1 MAADDITRSPEE
13 GGRIVEEPI
22 GEALAKRYLAYALS
36 TITSRA
42 LPDVRDGLKPV
53 HRRVLFAMRRLNLS
67 PDAAFRKSAKV
78 VGDVM
83 GDYHPHGDLA
93 IYDAMVRLAQD
104 FNSRY
109 PLIDG
114 QGNFGSIDGDA
125 PAAMRYTESRLT
137 KAAEALLEGIDEDAV
152 DFRPSYDGTKEE
164 PVVLPAAFPNLLAN
178 GASGIAVGMAT
189 NIPPHNAAELID
201 ACLHVIENAKA
212 TTDDLLKIIPGPD
225 FPTGGIVVEPPDSI
239 REAYETGR
247 GGFRVRARWQVED
260 LGRGTWRVVVT
271 EIPHLVQLKKLMEQ
285 LAEVLESKKAP
296 LVGDVR
302 DESAE
307 DIRLVI
313 EPKSRTVDAAVMME
327 SLFKLT
333 QLEVRIGLNMNVLD
347 ADGAPRVMSLKEVLR
362 AFLDHRRDVLQRRTA
377 HRLQKIAARLDVLAG
392 LLIVYLN
399 LDEVIRIIRNEDE
412 PKPKLI
418 QRFKLNDVQ
427 AEAILNTRLRQL
439 RKLEEMEIRRE
450 DAALREEQKD
460 LQGLLEDTR
469 KQWRRIAGELKET
482 RKLFG
487 PGTSWG
493 KRRTEL
499 GQASEA
505 TAEIDIEAFIAREPV
520 TVVLSEKGWI
530 RALKGHLADL
540 SELKFKEGDHAQHI
554 VQCETTD
561 KLLLFASD
569 GRAFT
574 LDAHKLPGGRG
585 HGEPIRLSIDLAD
598 IDEAVA
604 LFKYEEGS
612 KRLVA
617 SHEGYGFIVPE
628 AEMLATK
635 RSGKQILNGR
645 AMQAAK
651 VEGDQV
657 AVIGE
662 RKKLLIFPL
671 SELPEMTRGKGVK
684 LQSYHDRGLAD
695 AKVFSKEEGLTWE
708 DSAGRIRAVPEWKD
722 YRGKRGSAGK
732 VAPKGFSRSG
742 RFSDVIG

>member
-1 MAADDITRSPEE
+1 MADDITRTPEE

-22 GEALAKRYLAYALS
+22 GEALSKRYLAYALS

-53 HRRVLFAMRRLNLS
+53 HRRVLYAMRELNLD
-67 PDAAFRKSAKV
+67 PDSAFKKSARV

-83 GDYHPHGDLA
+83 GRFHPHGDQA

-114 QGNFGSIDGDA
+114 QGNFGNIDGDS

-137 KAAEALLEGIDEDAV
+137 HAAEALLEGIAEDAV
-152 DFRPSYDGTKEE
+152 DFRPNYDGAEQE

-178 GASGIAVGMAT
+178 GSSGIAVGMAT
-189 NIPPHNAAELID
+189 SIPPHNAAELID
-201 ACLHVIENAKA
+201 ACLLLIDNSKA
-212 TTDDLLKIIPGPD
+212 TTDDLLKVIPGPD
-225 FPTGGIVVEPPDSI
+225 FPTGGIVVETPEMI

-247 GGFRVRARWQVED
+247 GGFRVRARWTTED
-260 LGRGTWRVVVT
+260 LGRGMWRVVVT
-271 EIPHLVQLKKLMEQ
+271 EIPHLVQKSKLVEQ
-285 LAEVLESKKAP
+285 LAGLIEAKKAP
-296 LVGDVR
+296 LLGDVR

-307 DIRLVI
+307 DVRLVI
-313 EPKSRTVDAAVMME
+313 EPKSRTVEPAVLME
-327 SLFKLT
+327 SLFKLSA
-333 QLEVRIGLNMNVLD
+333 LETRVSLNMNVLD
-347 ADGAPRVMSLKEVLR
+347 AQGAPRVMNLKEVLR

-377 HRLQKIAARLDVLAG
+377 NRLKKIAARLDVLAG

-412 PKPKLI
+412 PKAKLI
-418 QRFKLNDVQ
+418 ARFKLNETQ

-450 DAALREEQKD
+450 DAALREEQKE

-469 KQWRRIAGELKET
+469 KQWRKIGAELKET

-487 PGTSWG
+487 PGTAWG

-499 GQASEA
+499 GEVGEVA
-505 TAEIDIEAFIAREPV
+505 TEIDVEAFVAREPV
-520 TVVLSEKGWI
+520 TVVLSEKGWV
-530 RALKGHLADL
+530 RALKGHVADL
-540 SELKFKEGDHAQHI
+540 SELKFKDGDHAQHI

-585 HGEPIRLSIDLAD
+585 HGEPIRLSIELGD

-612 KRLVA
+612 KRVVA
-617 SHEGYGFIVPE
+617 SNEGYGFIIPE
-628 AEMLATK
+628 SEMLATK
-635 RSGKQILNGR
+635 RGGKQILNGR
-645 AMQAAK
+645 AMAAAK
-651 VEGDQV
+651 VVGDQV
-657 AVIGE
+657 AVIGQ
-662 RKKLLIFPL
+662 RKKLLVFPL

-695 AKVFSKEEGLTWE
+695 VKVFDKAEGLSWE
-708 DSAGRIRAVPEWKD
+708 DSAGRNRAVPEWKD
-722 YRGKRGSAGK
+722 FRGKRGSAGK

>member
-1 MAADDITRSPEE
+1 MADDITRSPEE
-13 GGRIVEEPI
+13 GGRIIDEPI

-53 HRRVLFAMRRLNLS
+53 HRRVLYAMRRLNLTA
-67 PDAAFRKSAKV
+67 DAQFRKSAKV

-83 GDYHPHGDLA
+83 GDFHPHGDQS
-93 IYDAMVRLAQD
+93 IYDALVRLAQD

-114 QGNFGSIDGDA
+114 QGNFGNIDGDN
-125 PAAMRYTESRLT
+125 PAAMRYTESRMT

-152 DFRPSYDGTKEE
+152 DFRPSYDGSKEE

-178 GASGIAVGMAT
+178 GSSGIAVGMAT
-189 NIPPHNAAELID
+189 NIPPHNVAELID
-201 ACLHVIENAKA
+201 GCLLLIENAKA
-212 TTDDLLKIIPGPD
+212 TTDDLLKVIPGPD
-225 FPTGGIVVEPPDSI
+225 FPTGGIVVESPEAI

-247 GGFRVRARWQVED
+247 GGFRVRARWHTED
-260 LGRGTWRVVVT
+260 LGRGMWRIVVT
-271 EIPHLVQLKKLMEQ
+271 EIPHLVQKSKLVEA
-285 LAEVLESKKAP
+285 LAATIEDKKAP
-296 LVGDVR
+296 LLGDVR

-307 DIRLVI
+307 EMRLVL
-313 EPKSRTVDAAVMME
+313 EPKARTVEPAVLME

-333 QLEVRIGLNMNVLD
+333 ALETRISLNMNVLD
-347 ADGAPRVMSLKEVLR
+347 AQGAPRVMGLKEVLR

-377 HRLQKIAARLDVLAG
+377 HRLEKIAARLDVLAG
-392 LLIVYLN
+392 LLIVFLN
-399 LDEVIRIIRNEDE
+399 LDEVIRIIRNEDD
-412 PKPKLI
+412 PKAKLI
-418 QRFKLNDVQ
+418 ARFRLNDVQ

-450 DAALREEQKD
+450 DAALREEQKE

-469 KQWRRIAGELKET
+469 KQWRKVAGELKET
-482 RKLFG
+482 RKLFD
-487 PGTSWG
+487 PKTSLG

-499 GQASEA
+499 GEA
-505 TAEIDIEAFIAREPV
+505 AAVSAEIDLEAFVTREPV

-530 RALKGHLADL
+530 RALKGHVADL
-540 SELKFKEGDHAQHI
+540 TEIKFKEGDGAQHI
-554 VQCETTD
+554 VQCQTTD

-585 HGEPIRLSIDLAD
+585 HGEPVRLTIEMGD

-604 LFKYEEGS
+604 LFVYEEGA
-612 KRLVA
+612 KRVVA
-617 SHEGYGFIVPE
+617 SHEGYGFVVPE
-628 AEMLATK
+628 SEMLATK
-635 RSGKQILNGR
+635 RSGKQVLNGR

-651 VEGDQV
+651 VIGDQV

-662 RKKLLIFPL
+662 RKKMLIFPL
-671 SELPEMTRGKGVK
+671 SDLPEMTRGKGVK
-684 LQSYHDRGLAD
+684 LQGYHDRGLAD
-695 AKVFSKEEGLTWE
+695 VKVFEKDEGLTWE
-708 DSAGRIRAVPEWKD
+708 DGAGRVRQVPEWKD
-722 YRGKRGSAGK
+722 YRGKRGGAGK

>member
-1 MAADDITRSPEE
+1 MADDITRSPEE
-13 GGRIVEEPI
+13 GGRIVDEPI

-53 HRRVLFAMRRLNLS
+53 HRRVLYAMRRLNLG

-83 GDYHPHGDLA
+83 GDFHPHGDQS
-93 IYDAMVRLAQD
+93 IYDALVRLAQD

-114 QGNFGSIDGDA
+114 QGNFGNIDGDN
-125 PAAMRYTESRLT
+125 PAAMRYTESRMT
-137 KAAEALLEGIDEDAV
+137 TAAEALLEGIDEDAV
-152 DFRPSYDGTKEE
+152 DFRPSYDGSKEE

-178 GASGIAVGMAT
+178 GSSGIAVGMAT
-189 NIPPHNAAELID
+189 NIPPHNVAELID
-201 ACLHVIENAKA
+201 ASVHLIENAKA
-212 TTDDLLKIIPGPD
+212 TTEDLLKFVPGPD
-225 FPTGGIVVEPPDSI
+225 FPTGGIVVEPPESI
-239 REAYETGR
+239 LEAYETGR
-247 GGFRVRARWQVED
+247 GGFRVRARWQTED
-260 LGRGTWRVVVT
+260 LGRGMWRIVVT
-271 EIPHLVQLKKLMEQ
+271 EIPHLVQKSKLVEQ
-285 LAEVLESKKAP
+285 LAGLIEAKRAP
-296 LVGDVR
+296 LLADVR

-307 DIRLVI
+307 DIRLVL
-313 EPKSRTVDAAVMME
+313 EPKARTVEPEVMME
-327 SLFKLT
+327 SLFKLSV
-333 QLEVRIGLNMNVLD
+333 LETRISLNMNVLD
-347 ADGAPRVMSLKEVLR
+347 AQGAPRVMSLKEVLR
-362 AFLDHRRDVLQRRTA
+362 AFLDHRRDVLQRRTT
-377 HRLQKIAARLDVLAG
+377 HRLAKIAQRLDVLAG

-412 PKPKLI
+412 PKEKLI
-418 QRFKLNDVQ
+418 QRFKLNDTQ

-460 LQGLLEDTR
+460 LQGLLDDTR
-469 KQWRRIAGELKET
+469 KQWRKISAELKET

-499 GQASEA
+499 GEA
-505 TAEIDIEAFIAREPV
+505 AAVAADIDVEAFVAREPI

-530 RALKGHLADL
+530 RALKGHVSDL
-540 SELKFKEGDHAQHI
+540 NEIKYKEGDGAQHI

-585 HGEPIRLSIDLAD
+585 HGEPIRLSIELGD

-604 LFKYEEGS
+604 LFVYEEGA

-617 SHEGYGFIVPE
+617 SHEGYGFVVPE
-628 AEMLATK
+628 TEMLATK
-635 RSGKQILNGR
+635 RSGKQVLNGR

-651 VEGDQV
+651 VDGDQV

-662 RKKLLIFPL
+662 RKKLLVFPL
-671 SELPEMTRGKGVK
+671 SELPEMNRGKGVK

-695 AKVFSKEEGLTWE
+695 VKVFSKEEGLTWL
-708 DSAGRIRAVPEWKD
+708 DGASRVRQVAEWKEF
-722 YRGKRGSAGK
+722 RGKRGGAGK

>member
-1 MAADDITRSPEE
+1 MADDITRSPEE
-13 GGRIVEEPI
+13 GGRIVDEPI

-53 HRRVLFAMRRLNLS
+53 HRRVLFAMKRLNLTA
-67 PDAAFRKSAKV
+67 DAAFRKSAKV

-83 GDYHPHGDLA
+83 GDFHPHGDQA

-114 QGNFGSIDGDA
+114 QGNFGNIDGDN

-201 ACLHVIENAKA
+201 ACVFLIENSKA
-212 TTDDLLKIIPGPD
+212 TTEELLKIVPGPD
-225 FPTGGIVVEPPDSI
+225 FPTGGIVVEPPESI

-247 GGFRVRARWQVED
+247 GGFRVRARWQTED
-260 LGRGTWRVVVT
+260 LGRGMWRIVVT
-271 EIPHLVQLKKLMEQ
+271 EIPHLVQKSKLVEQ
-285 LAEVLESKKAP
+285 LAGLIEAKKAP
-296 LVGDVR
+296 LLADVR

-307 DIRLVI
+307 DIRLVL
-313 EPKSRTVDAAVMME
+313 EPKARTVEPEVMME
-327 SLFKLT
+327 SLFKLSA
-333 QLEVRIGLNMNVLD
+333 LEMRISLNMNVLD
-347 ADGAPRVMSLKEVLR
+347 AQGAPRVMGLKEVLR

-377 HRLQKIAARLDVLAG
+377 HRLAKIAQRLDVLAG
-392 LLIVYLN
+392 LLIVFLN

-412 PKPKLI
+412 PKAKLI
-418 QRFKLNDVQ
+418 QRFKLNDTQ

-450 DAALREEQKD
+450 DAALREEQKE

-469 KQWRRIAGELKET
+469 KQWRRIASELKET
-482 RKLFG
+482 KKLFG

-499 GQASEA
+499 GEA
-505 TAEIDIEAFIAREPV
+505 AAVATEIDVEAFVAREPI

-530 RALKGHLADL
+530 RALKGHLSDL
-540 SELKFKEGDHAQHI
+540 TDIKYKEGDGPQHI

-585 HGEPIRLSIDLAD
+585 HGEPIRLSIELGD

-604 LFKYEEGS
+604 LFVYEEGA

-628 AEMLATK
+628 SEMLATK
-635 RSGKQILNGR
+635 RSGKQVLNGR

-662 RKKLLIFPL
+662 RRKLLIFPL
-671 SELPEMTRGKGVK
+671 SELPEMSRGKGVK

-695 AKVFSKEEGLTWE
+695 AKVFSKDEGLTWL
-708 DSAGRIRAVPEWKD
+708 DGAGRVRQVPEWKD
-722 YRGKRGSAGK
+722 YRGKRGGAGK

>member
-1 MAADDITRSPEE
+1 MADDITRSPEE
-13 GGRIVEEPI
+13 GGRIVDEPI

-53 HRRVLFAMRRLNLS
+53 HRRVLYAMKRLNLTA
-67 PDAAFRKSAKV
+67 DAAFRKSAKV

-83 GDYHPHGDLA
+83 GDYHPHGDQS
-93 IYDAMVRLAQD
+93 IYDALVRLAQD

-114 QGNFGSIDGDA
+114 QGNFGNIDGDS
-125 PAAMRYTESRLT
+125 PAAMRYTESRMT

-152 DFRPSYDGTKEE
+152 DFRPSYDGSKEE
-164 PVVLPAAFPNLLAN
+164 PAVLPAAFPNLLAN
-178 GASGIAVGMAT
+178 GSSGIAVGMAT
-189 NIPPHNAAELID
+189 SIPPHNLAELID
-201 ACLHVIENAKA
+201 GCLLLIENSKA
-212 TTDDLLKIIPGPD
+212 TTEDLLKVIPGPD
-225 FPTGGIVVEPPDSI
+225 FPTGGIVVEAPETI

-247 GGFRVRARWQVED
+247 GGFRVRARWHTED
-260 LGRGTWRVVVT
+260 LGRGMWRIVVT
-271 EIPHLVQLKKLMEQ
+271 EIPHLVQKSKLVEA
-285 LAEVLESKKAP
+285 LAAVIENKKAP
-296 LVGDVR
+296 LLGDVR

-307 DIRLVI
+307 DLRLVL
-313 EPKSRTVDAAVMME
+313 EPKSRTVEAEILME

-333 QLEVRIGLNMNVLD
+333 ALESRIPLNMNVLD
-347 ADGAPRVMSLKEVLR
+347 ATGAPRVMSLKEVLR

-377 HRLQKIAARLDVLAG
+377 FRLDKIAQRLDVLAG
-392 LLIVYLN
+392 LLIVFLN
-399 LDEVIRIIRNEDE
+399 LDEVIRIIRNEDD
-412 PKPKLI
+412 PKAKLI
-418 QRFKLNDVQ
+418 QRFKLNETQ

-450 DAALREEQKD
+450 DAALREEQAE

-469 KQWRRIAGELKET
+469 KQWRKVGSELKET

-487 PGTSWG
+487 PGTPFG

-499 GQASEA
+499 GEA
-505 TAEIDIEAFIAREPV
+505 AAVSADVDIEAFVAREPV

-530 RALKGHLADL
+530 RALKGHVADM
-540 SELKFKEGDHAQHI
+540 SEIKYKDGDGPEHI
-554 VQCETTD
+554 VQCQTTD

-585 HGEPIRLSIDLAD
+585 HGEPVRLTVDMAD
-598 IDEAVA
+598 IDQAVA
-604 LFKYEEGS
+604 LFVYEEGS

-617 SHEGYGFIVPE
+617 SQEGYGFVVPE
-628 AEMLATK
+628 SEMLATK
-635 RSGKQILNGR
+635 RSGKQVLNGR

-651 VEGDQV
+651 VVGDQV

-662 RKKLLIFPL
+662 RKKLLIFAL
-671 SELPEMTRGKGVK
+671 SEMPEMNRGKGVK

-695 AKVFSKEEGLTWE
+695 VKVFDKAEGLTWE
-708 DSAGRIRAVPEWKD
+708 DGAGRVRQVAEWKD
-722 YRGKRGSAGK
+722 FRGKRGGAGK

>member
-1 MAADDITRSPEE
+1 MADDITRSPEE
-13 GGRIVEEPI
+13 GGRIIDEPI

-53 HRRVLFAMRRLNLS
+53 HRRVLYAMRRLNLTA
-67 PDAAFRKSAKV
+67 DAQFRKSAKV

-83 GDYHPHGDLA
+83 GDFHPHGDQS
-93 IYDAMVRLAQD
+93 IYDALVRLAQD

-114 QGNFGSIDGDA
+114 QGNFGNIDGDN
-125 PAAMRYTESRLT
+125 PAAMRYTESRMT

-152 DFRPSYDGTKEE
+152 DFRPSYDGSKEE

-178 GASGIAVGMAT
+178 GSSGIAVGMAT
-189 NIPPHNAAELID
+189 NIPPHNVAELID
-201 ACLHVIENAKA
+201 GCLLLIENSKA
-212 TTDDLLKIIPGPD
+212 TTDDLLKVIPGPD
-225 FPTGGIVVEPPDSI
+225 FPTGGIVVESPEAI

-247 GGFRVRARWQVED
+247 GGFRVRARWQTED
-260 LGRGTWRVVVT
+260 LGRGMWRIIVT
-271 EIPHLVQLKKLMEQ
+271 EIPHLVQKSKLVEA
-285 LAEVLESKKAP
+285 LAATIEDKKAP
-296 LVGDVR
+296 LLGDVR

-307 DIRLVI
+307 EMRLVL
-313 EPKSRTVDAAVMME
+313 EPKARTVEPAVLME

-333 QLEVRIGLNMNVLD
+333 ALETRISLNMNVLD
-347 ADGAPRVMSLKEVLR
+347 AQGAPRVMGLKEVLR

-377 HRLQKIAARLDVLAG
+377 HRLEKIAGRLDVLAG
-392 LLIVYLN
+392 LLIVFLN
-399 LDEVIRIIRNEDE
+399 LDEVIRIIRNEDD
-412 PKPKLI
+412 PKAKLI
-418 QRFKLNDVQ
+418 ARFRLNDVQ

-469 KQWRRIAGELKET
+469 KQWRKVAGELKET
-482 RKLFG
+482 RKLFD
-487 PGTSWG
+487 PKTSLG

-499 GQASEA
+499 GEA
-505 TAEIDIEAFIAREPV
+505 AAVSAEIDLEAFVTREPV

-530 RALKGHLADL
+530 RALKGHVADL
-540 SELKFKEGDHAQHI
+540 TEIKFKEGDGAQHI
-554 VQCETTD
+554 VQCQTTD

-585 HGEPIRLSIDLAD
+585 HGEPVRLSIEMAD

-604 LFKYEEGS
+604 LFVYEEGS
-612 KRLVA
+612 KRVVA
-617 SHEGYGFIVPE
+617 SHEGYGFVVPE
-628 AEMLATK
+628 SEMLATK
-635 RSGKQILNGR
+635 RSGKQVLNGR

-651 VEGDQV
+651 VIGDQV

-662 RKKLLIFPL
+662 RKKMLIFPL

-695 AKVFSKEEGLTWE
+695 VKVFDKDEGLTWE
-708 DSAGRIRAVPEWKD
+708 DGAGRVRQVPEWKE
-722 YRGKRGSAGK
+722 YRGKRGGAGK
-732 VAPKGFSRSG
+732 IAPKGFSRSG

>member
-1 MAADDITRSPEE
+1 MADDITRSPEE
-13 GGRIVEEPI
+13 GGRIIEEPI

-53 HRRVLFAMRRLNLS
+53 HRRVLYAMRRLNLTA
-67 PDAAFRKSAKV
+67 DAAFRKSAKV

-83 GDYHPHGDLA
+83 GDFHPHGDQS
-93 IYDAMVRLAQD
+93 IYDALVRLAQD

-114 QGNFGSIDGDA
+114 QGNFGNIDGDN
-125 PAAMRYTESRLT
+125 PAAMRYTESRMT
-137 KAAEALLEGIDEDAV
+137 KAAEALLEGIDENAV
-152 DFRPSYDGTKEE
+152 DFRPSYDGSKEE

-178 GASGIAVGMAT
+178 GSSGIAVGMAT
-189 NIPPHNAAELID
+189 NIPPHNVAELID
-201 ACLHVIENAKA
+201 GCLLLIDSPKA
-212 TTDDLLKIIPGPD
+212 TTDELLKVIPGPD
-225 FPTGGIVVEPPDSI
+225 FPTGGIVVESPEAI

-247 GGFRVRARWQVED
+247 GGFRVRARWQTED
-260 LGRGTWRVVVT
+260 LGRGMWRIVVT
-271 EIPHLVQLKKLMEQ
+271 EIPHLVQKSKLVEA
-285 LAEVLESKKAP
+285 LAATIEDKKAP
-296 LVGDVR
+296 LLGDVR

-307 DIRLVI
+307 EMRLVL
-313 EPKSRTVDAAVMME
+313 EPKSRTVEPAVLME

-333 QLEVRIGLNMNVLD
+333 ALETRISLNMNVLD
-347 ADGAPRVMSLKEVLR
+347 AQGAPRVMSLKEVLR

-377 HRLQKIAARLDVLAG
+377 HRLEKIAARLDVLAG
-392 LLIVYLN
+392 LLIVFLN
-399 LDEVIRIIRNEDE
+399 LDEVIRIIRNEDD
-412 PKPKLI
+412 PKAKLI
-418 QRFKLNDVQ
+418 ARFRLNDVQ

-450 DAALREEQKD
+450 DAALREEQKE

-469 KQWRRIAGELKET
+469 KQWRKVAGELKET
-482 RKLFG
+482 RKAFD
-487 PGTSWG
+487 PKTSLG

-499 GQASEA
+499 GEA
-505 TAEIDIEAFIAREPV
+505 AAVSAEIDLEAFVTREPV

-530 RALKGHLADL
+530 RALKGHVADL
-540 SELKFKEGDHAQHI
+540 TEIKFKEGDGAQHI
-554 VQCETTD
+554 VQCQTTD

-585 HGEPIRLSIDLAD
+585 HGEPVRLTIDMGD

-604 LFKYEEGS
+604 LFVYEEES

-617 SHEGYGFIVPE
+617 SHEGYGFVVPE
-628 AEMLATK
+628 SEMLATK
-635 RSGKQILNGR
+635 RSGKQVLNGR

-651 VEGDQV
+651 VIGDQV

-662 RKKLLIFPL
+662 RKKMLVFPL
-671 SELPEMTRGKGVK
+671 AELPEMTRGKGVK

-695 AKVFSKEEGLTWE
+695 VKVFEKDEGLTWE
-708 DSAGRIRAVPEWKD
+708 DGAGRVRQVPEWKD
-722 YRGKRGSAGK
+722 YRGKRGGAGK
-732 VAPKGFSRSG
+732 LAPKGFSRSG

>member
-1 MAADDITRSPEE
+1 MADDITRSPEE

-53 HRRVLFAMRRLNLS
+53 HRRVLYAMKRLNLTA
-67 PDAAFRKSAKV
+67 DAAFRKSAKV

-83 GDYHPHGDLA
+83 GDYHPHGDQA

-114 QGNFGSIDGDA
+114 QGNFGNIDGDN

-152 DFRPSYDGTKEE
+152 DFRPSYDGSKEE

-189 NIPPHNAAELID
+189 NIPPHNLAELID
-201 ACLHVIENAKA
+201 GCLLLIDNSKA
-212 TTDDLLKIIPGPD
+212 TTDELLKLIPGPD
-225 FPTGGIVVEPPDSI
+225 FPTGGIVVEPPESI

-247 GGFRVRARWQVED
+247 GGFRVRARWQTED
-260 LGRGTWRVVVT
+260 LGRGMWRIVVT
-271 EIPHLVQLKKLMEQ
+271 EIPHLVQKSKLIEA
-285 LAEVLESKKAP
+285 LAAVIENKKAP
-296 LVGDVR
+296 LLGDVR

-307 DIRLVI
+307 EIRIVI
-313 EPKSRTVDAAVMME
+313 EPKSRTVEPDVLME

-333 QLEVRIGLNMNVLD
+333 ALESRISLNMNVLD
-347 ADGAPRVMSLKEVLR
+347 AQGAPRVMSLKEVLR

-377 HRLQKIAARLDVLAG
+377 HRLEKIAARLDVLKG

-399 LDEVIRIIRNEDE
+399 LDEVIRIIRNDDD
-412 PKPKLI
+412 PKAKLI
-418 QRFKLNDVQ
+418 ARFKLNEVQ
-427 AEAILNTRLRQL
+427 ADAILNTRLRQL

-469 KQWRRIAGELKET
+469 RQWRKVAGELKET

-487 PGTSWG
+487 PGTPFG

-499 GQASEA
+499 GEA
-505 TAEIDIEAFIAREPV
+505 AAVAADVDIEAFVAREPV

-530 RALKGHLADL
+530 RALRGHGDL
-540 SELKFKEGDHAQHI
+540 GNLQFKEGDHAQHI
-554 VQCETTD
+554 VRCETTD
-561 KLLLFASD
+561 KLLAFASD

-585 HGEPIRLSIDLAD
+585 HGEPIRLSIELGD
-598 IDEAVA
+598 IDEVVA
-604 LFKYEEGS
+604 LFVYERGAR
-612 KRLVA
+612 RLVA

-628 AEMLATK
+628 DEMLATK
-635 RSGKQILNGR
+635 RSGKQVLNGR

-651 VEGDQV
+651 VAGDQV

-662 RKKLLIFPL
+662 RKKLLIFAL
-671 SELPEMTRGKGVK
+671 DEIPEMNRGKGVK

-695 AKVFSKEEGLTWE
+695 VKVFAKEEGLTWE
-708 DSAGRIRAVPEWKD
+708 DSAGRVRAVPEWKD
-722 YRGKRGSAGK
+722 YRGKRGGAGK
-732 VAPKGFSRSG
+732 LAPKGFSRSG

>member
-1 MAADDITRSPEE
+1 MADDATRTPEE

-53 HRRVLFAMRRLNLS
+53 HRRVLYAMKRLNLTA
-67 PDAAFRKSAKV
+67 DAAFRKSAKV

-83 GDYHPHGDLA
+83 GDYHPHGDQS
-93 IYDAMVRLAQD
+93 IYDALVRLAQD

-114 QGNFGSIDGDA
+114 QGNFGNIDGDS
-125 PAAMRYTESRLT
+125 PAAMRYTESRMT

-152 DFRPSYDGTKEE
+152 DFRPSYDGSKEE
-164 PVVLPAAFPNLLAN
+164 PSVLPAAFPNLLAN
-178 GASGIAVGMAT
+178 GASGIAVGMACSV
-189 NIPPHNAAELID
+189 PPHNVAELID
-201 ACLHVIENAKA
+201 ASLLLIENSKA
-212 TTDDLLKIIPGPD
+212 TTDDLLKVMPGPD
-225 FPTGGIVVEPPDSI
+225 FPTGGIVVEPPESI
-239 REAYETGR
+239 RDAYETGR
-247 GGFRVRARWQVED
+247 GGFRVRARWQTED
-260 LGRGTWRVVVT
+260 LGRGQWRIIVT
-271 EIPHLVQLKKLMEQ
+271 EIPYQVQKSKLVEA
-285 LAEVLESKKAP
+285 LAAVIENKKAP
-296 LVGDVR
+296 LLGDVR

-307 DIRLVI
+307 DMRLVL
-313 EPKSRTVDAAVMME
+313 EPKSRTVEPAVLME

-333 QLEVRIGLNMNVLD
+333 ALEARISLNMNVLD
-347 ADGAPRVMSLKEVLR
+347 AAGVPRVMSLKDVLR

-377 HRLQKIAARLDVLAG
+377 YRLEKIAQRLDVLAG
-392 LLIVYLN
+392 LLIVFLN
-399 LDEVIRIIRNEDE
+399 LDEVIRIIRNEDD
-412 PKPKLI
+412 PKAKLI
-418 QRFKLNDVQ
+418 ARFKLNETQ

-450 DAALREEQKD
+450 DAALRAEQAE

-469 KQWRRIAGELKET
+469 KQWRKIASELKET
-482 RKLFG
+482 KKAFG
-487 PGTSWG
+487 AGTPWG

-499 GQASEA
+499 GEA
-505 TAEIDIEAFIAREPV
+505 GEVPTEIDVEAFVVREPV

-530 RALKGHLADL
+530 RAMKGHLADL
-540 SELKFKEGDHAQHI
+540 SEIKYKEGDGPQHI

-561 KLLLFASD
+561 KLLMFASD

-574 LDAHKLPGGRG
+574 LDVHKLPGGRG
-585 HGEPIRLSIDLAD
+585 HGEPVRLSVELGD

-604 LFKYEEGS
+604 LFRYEEGA
-612 KRLVA
+612 KRVVA
-617 SHEGYGFIVPE
+617 SHEGYGFIIPE
-628 AEMLATK
+628 SEMLATK

-651 VEGDQV
+651 VVGEQV

-662 RKKLLIFPL
+662 RKKMLIFPL
-671 SELPEMTRGKGVK
+671 SDLPEMTRGKGVK
-684 LQSYHDRGLAD
+684 LQSYADRGLAD
-695 AKVFSKEEGLTWE
+695 IKTFDKDEGLTWE
-708 DSAGRIRAVPEWKD
+708 DSAGRTRAVAEWKE
-722 YRGKRGSAGK
+722 YRGKRGGAGK

>member
-1 MAADDITRSPEE
+1 MADDITRSPEE
-13 GGRIVEEPI
+13 GGRIIEEPI

-53 HRRVLFAMRRLNLS
+53 HRRVLYAMSKLNLG
-67 PDAAFRKSAKV
+67 PNAAFRKSAKV

-83 GDYHPHGDLA
+83 GDYHPHGDQS
-93 IYDAMVRLAQD
+93 IYDALVRLAQD

-114 QGNFGSIDGDA
+114 QGNFGNIDGDN
-125 PAAMRYTESRLT
+125 PAAMRYTESRMT
-137 KAAEALLEGIDEDAV
+137 SAAEALLEGIDEDAV
-152 DFRPSYDGTKEE
+152 DFRPSYDGSKDE

-178 GASGIAVGMAT
+178 GSSGIAVGMAT
-189 NIPPHNAAELID
+189 NIPPHNVAELID
-201 ACLHVIENAKA
+201 CCLAIIENPKA
-212 TTDDLLKIIPGPD
+212 TTDDLLKILPGPD
-225 FPTGGIVVEPPDSI
+225 FPTGGIVVEPPENI

-247 GGFRVRARWQVED
+247 GGFRVRARWQTED
-260 LGRGTWRVVVT
+260 LGRGMWRIIVT
-271 EIPHLVQLKKLMEQ
+271 EIPHLVQKSKLVEA
-285 LAEVLESKKAP
+285 LAATIEEKKAP
-296 LVGDVR
+296 LLGDVR

-307 DIRLVI
+307 EMRLVL
-313 EPKSRTVDAAVMME
+313 EPKARTVEPAVLME

-333 QLEVRIGLNMNVLD
+333 ALETRISMNMNVLD
-347 ADGAPRVMSLKEVLR
+347 KDGAPRVMGLKEALR

-377 HRLQKIAARLDVLAG
+377 HRLEKIAARLDVLAG

-412 PKPKLI
+412 PKPALI
-418 QRFKLNDVQ
+418 KRFKLNETQ

-469 KQWRRIAGELKET
+469 KQWRRISGELKET

-487 PGTSWG
+487 PGTAWG

-499 GQASEA
+499 GVAAAVSMD
-505 TAEIDIEAFIAREPV
+505 IDVEAFVTREPL
-520 TVVLSEKGWI
+520 TVILSEKGWI
-530 RALKGHLADL
+530 RSLKGHGDLANL
-540 SELKFKEGDHAQHI
+540 QFKEGDHAQHI
-554 VQCETTD
+554 VRCETTD

-585 HGEPIRLSIDLAD
+585 HGEPIRLTIDMGD
-598 IDEAVA
+598 IDEAVS
-604 LFKYEEGS
+604 LFVYEEGA
-612 KRLVA
+612 KRVVA

-628 AEMLATK
+628 TEMLATK

-645 AMQAAK
+645 AMQAAR
-651 VEGDQV
+651 VGDGDQV

-671 SELPEMTRGKGVK
+671 SELPEMNRGKGVK

-695 AKVFSKEEGLTWE
+695 VKVFSKEEGLTWE
-708 DSAGRIRAVPEWKD
+708 DGAARVRQVPEWKE
-722 YRGKRGSAGK
+722 YRGKRGGAGK

>member
-1 MAADDITRSPEE
+1 MADDITRTPEE
-13 GGRIVEEPI
+13 GGRIIEEPI
-22 GEALAKRYLAYALS
+22 GEALARRYLAYALS

-53 HRRVLFAMRRLNLS
+53 HRRVLYAMSRLKLG
-67 PDAAFRKSAKV
+67 PDAAFKKSAKV

-83 GDYHPHGDLA
+83 GTFHPHGDQA
-93 IYDAMVRLAQD
+93 IYDALVRLAQD

-109 PLIDG
+109 PLVDG
-114 QGNFGSIDGDA
+114 QGNFGNIDGDN

-137 KAAEALLEGIDEDAV
+137 VAAEALLQGIDEDAV
-152 DFRPSYDGTKEE
+152 DFRPNYDGSDEE
-164 PVVLPAAFPNLLAN
+164 PIVLPAAFPNLLAN

-189 NIPPHNAAELID
+189 NIPPHNASELID
-201 ACLHVIENAKA
+201 CCLALLDNAK
-212 TTDDLLKIIPGPD
+212 TTLDELLKIMPGPD
-225 FPTGGIVVEPPDSI
+225 FPTGGIVVEPPEAI

-247 GGFRVRARWQVED
+247 GGFRVRARWQTED
-260 LGRGTWRVVVT
+260 LGRGQWRIVVT
-271 EIPHLVQLKKLMEQ
+271 EIPHLVQKSKLVEA
-285 LAEVLESKKAP
+285 LAALIEDKKAP
-296 LVGDVR
+296 LLADVR
-302 DESAE
+302 DESSDE
-307 DIRLVI
+307 IRLVL
-313 EPKSRTVDAAVMME
+313 EPKSRAVEPAVLME
-327 SLFKLT
+327 SVFKLT
-333 QLEVRIGLNMNVLD
+333 ALETRISLNMNVLD
-347 ADGAPRVMSLKEVLR
+347 KDGAPKVMGLQGALR
-362 AFLDHRRDVLQRRTA
+362 AFLDHRRDVLQRRSA
-377 HRLQKIAARLDVLAG
+377 HRLTKIAARLDVLAG

-418 QRFKLNDVQ
+418 MRFKLNDVQ

-450 DAALREEQKD
+450 DGALREEQKD
-460 LQGLLEDTR
+460 LQALLDDTR

-487 PGTSWG
+487 PGTHWG

-499 GQASEA
+499 GKAA
-505 TAEIDIEAFIAREPV
+505 AVAAEIDVEAFIAREPV
-520 TVVLSEKGWI
+520 TVILSEKGWI
-530 RALKGHLADL
+530 RALKGHGDL
-540 SELKFKEGDHAQHI
+540 SNLQFKEDDHAQHI
-554 VQCETTD
+554 VRCETTD
-561 KLLLFASD
+561 KLLLFSSD

-585 HGEPIRLSIDLAD
+585 HGEPIRLSIEMAD

-604 LFKYEEGS
+604 LFAYEEGS

-628 AEMLATK
+628 DEMLATK
-635 RSGKQILNGR
+635 RSGKQVLNGR

-662 RKKLLIFPL
+662 RKKLLVFPL
-671 SELPEMTRGKGVK
+671 AELPEMNRGKGVK

-695 AKVFSKEEGLTWE
+695 VKVFDKDEGLTWE
-708 DSAGRIRAVPEWKD
+708 DSAGRIRAVGEWKD
-722 YRGKRGSAGK
+722 YRGKRGGAGK
-732 VAPKGFSRSG
+732 LAPKGFSRSG
-742 RFSDVIG
+742 RFSDIIG

>member
-1 MAADDITRSPEE
+1 MADDITRTPEE
-13 GGRIVEEPI
+13 GGRIVDEPI

-53 HRRVLFAMRRLNLS
+53 HRRVLYAMRRLNLG

-83 GDYHPHGDLA
+83 GDFHPHGDQS
-93 IYDAMVRLAQD
+93 IYDALVRLAQD

-114 QGNFGSIDGDA
+114 QGNFGNIDGDN
-125 PAAMRYTESRLT
+125 PAAMRYTESRMT
-137 KAAEALLEGIDEDAV
+137 KAAEALLEGIDDDAV
-152 DFRPSYDGTKEE
+152 DFRPSYDGSKEE

-178 GASGIAVGMAT
+178 GSSGIAVGMAT
-189 NIPPHNAAELID
+189 NIPPHNVAELID
-201 ACLHVIENAKA
+201 GALALIENPKA
-212 TTDDLLKIIPGPD
+212 TTDELLKLIPGPD
-225 FPTGGIVVEPPDSI
+225 FPTGGIVVEPPESI

-247 GGFRVRARWQVED
+247 GGFRVRARWQTED
-260 LGRGTWRVVVT
+260 LGRGMWRIVVT
-271 EIPHLVQLKKLMEQ
+271 EIPHLVQKSKLVEA
-285 LAEVLESKKAP
+285 LAAVIESKKAP
-296 LVGDVR
+296 MLGDVR

-307 DIRLVI
+307 EMRLVL
-313 EPKSRTVDAAVMME
+313 EPKARTVEPAVLME

-333 QLEVRIGLNMNVLD
+333 QLEVRISLNMNVLD
-347 ADGAPRVMSLKEVLR
+347 ADGAPRVMNLKEVLR

-377 HRLQKIAARLDVLAG
+377 HRLEKIASRLDVLAG
-392 LLIVYLN
+392 LLIVFLN
-399 LDEVIRIIRNEDE
+399 LDEVIRIIRNEDDA
-412 PKPKLI
+412 KAKLI
-418 QRFKLNDVQ
+418 ARFTLNDVQ
-427 AEAILNTRLRQL
+427 AESILNTRLRQL

-450 DAALREEQKD
+450 DAALREEQKE

-469 KQWRRIAGELKET
+469 KQWRKIGAELKET

-487 PGTSWG
+487 PGTAWG

-499 GQASEA
+499 GEA
-505 TAEIDIEAFIAREPV
+505 AEVAEIDVEAFVAREPV
-520 TVVLSEKGWI
+520 TVILSEKGWI
-530 RALKGHLADL
+530 RALKGHSDL
-540 SELKFKEGDHAQHI
+540 SNLTFKEGDHAQHI
-554 VQCETTD
+554 VRCETTD

-585 HGEPIRLSIDLAD
+585 HGEPIRLSIELGD

-604 LFKYEEGS
+604 LFKYEAGA
-612 KRLVA
+612 KRVVA
-617 SHEGYGFIVPE
+617 SHEGYGFVVSE
-628 AEMLATK
+628 DEMLATK

-651 VEGDQV
+651 VTGDQV

-662 RKKLLIFPL
+662 RKKLLVFPL
-671 SELPEMTRGKGVK
+671 DELPEMTRGKGVK

-695 AKVFSKEEGLTWE
+695 AKVFDKNEGLTWE
-708 DSAGRIRAVPEWKD
+708 DSAGRVRAVPEWKE

>member
-1 MAADDITRSPEE
+1 MADDITRTPEE

-53 HRRVLFAMRRLNLS
+53 HRRVLYAMRRLNLG

-83 GDYHPHGDLA
+83 GDFHPHGDQS
-93 IYDAMVRLAQD
+93 IYDALVRLAQD

-114 QGNFGSIDGDA
+114 QGNFGNIDGDN
-125 PAAMRYTESRLT
+125 PAAMRYTESRMT
-137 KAAEALLEGIDEDAV
+137 AAAEALLEGIDEDAV
-152 DFRPSYDGTKEE
+152 DFRPSYDGSNDE

-178 GASGIAVGMAT
+178 GSSGIAVGMAT
-189 NIPPHNAAELID
+189 SIPPHNVAELID
-201 ACLHVIENAKA
+201 GCLILIENAKA
-212 TTDDLLKIIPGPD
+212 TTEELIKVIPGPD
-225 FPTGGIVVEPPDSI
+225 FPTGGIVVEPAESI

-247 GGFRVRARWQVED
+247 GGFRVRARWFTED
-260 LGRGTWRVVVT
+260 LGRGMWRVVVT
-271 EIPHLVQLKKLMEQ
+271 EIPHLVQKSKLVEQ
-285 LAEVLESKKAP
+285 LAGLIEAKKAP
-296 LVGDVR
+296 LLGDVR

-307 DIRLVI
+307 DMRLVI
-313 EPKSRTVDAAVMME
+313 EPKSRTVEPAVLME
-327 SLFKLT
+327 SLFKLSA
-333 QLEVRIGLNMNVLD
+333 LETRASLNMNVLD
-347 ADGAPRVMSLKEVLR
+347 AQGAPRVMSLKEVLR

-377 HRLQKIAARLDVLAG
+377 NRLKKIAARLDVLAG
-392 LLIVYLN
+392 LLIVFLN

-412 PKPKLI
+412 PKAKLI
-418 QRFKLNDVQ
+418 ARFKLNDVQ

-450 DAALREEQKD
+450 DAALREEQKE

-469 KQWRRIAGELKET
+469 KQWRKIGAELKET

-487 PGTSWG
+487 PGTAWG

-499 GQASEA
+499 GEVGEVA
-505 TAEIDIEAFIAREPV
+505 AEIDVEAFVAREPV
-520 TVVLSEKGWI
+520 TVVLSEKGWV
-530 RALKGHLADL
+530 RALKGHVADM
-540 SELKFKEGDHAQHI
+540 SELKFKDGDHAQHI

-585 HGEPIRLSIDLAD
+585 HGEPIRLAIELGD

-612 KRLVA
+612 KRVVA
-617 SHEGYGFIVPE
+617 SNEGYGFIIPE
-628 AEMLATK
+628 SEMLASK

-645 AMQAAK
+645 AMAAAK
-651 VEGDQV
+651 VIGDQV
-657 AVIGE
+657 AVIGQ
-662 RKKLLIFPL
+662 RKKLLVFPL
-671 SELPEMTRGKGVK
+671 SEMPEMTRGKGVK

-695 AKVFSKEEGLTWE
+695 VKVFDKAEGLTWE
-708 DSAGRIRAVPEWKD
+708 DSAGRIRAVPEWKE

-732 VAPKGFSRSG
+732 MAPKGFSRSG

>member
-1 MAADDITRSPEE
+1 MADDVMAPPDE

-53 HRRVLFAMRRLNLS
+53 HRRVLYAMRLLNLS
-67 PDAAFRKSAKV
+67 ADAAFRKSAKV

-83 GDYHPHGDLA
+83 GDFHPHGDQA
-93 IYDAMVRLAQD
+93 IYDALVRLAQD
-104 FNSRY
+104 FNARY

-114 QGNFGSIDGDA
+114 QGNFGNIDGDN
-125 PAAMRYTESRLT
+125 PAAMRYTESRMT
-137 KAAEALLEGIDEDAV
+137 RAAEALLEGIDEDAV
-152 DFRPSYDGTKEE
+152 DFRPSYDGSKEE

-178 GASGIAVGMAT
+178 GAAGIAVGMAT

-201 ACLHVIENAKA
+201 ACVFLIDNSKA
-212 TTDDLLKIIPGPD
+212 TTEELLKIMPGPD
-225 FPTGGIVVEPPDSI
+225 FPTGGIVVEPPENI

-247 GGFRVRARWQVED
+247 GGFRVRARWHTED
-260 LGRGTWRVVVT
+260 LGRGQWRVVVT
-271 EIPHLVQLKKLMEQ
+271 EIPHLVGKTKLIEH
-285 LAEVLESKKAP
+285 LAEIVDNKKAP
-296 LVGDVR
+296 LLGEAR

-307 DIRLVI
+307 DLRIVL
-313 EPKSRTVDAAVMME
+313 EPKSRTVEPAVLME

-333 QLEVRIGLNMNVLD
+333 QLEVRISLNMNVLD

-362 AFLDHRRDVLQRRTA
+362 AFLDHRRDVLCRRTDF
-377 HRLQKIAARLDVLAG
+377 RLKKIAARLDVLAG

-399 LDEVIRIIRNEDE
+399 LDEVIRIIRNEDD
-412 PKPKLI
+412 PKAKLI
-418 QRFKLNDVQ
+418 KRFRLNETQ

-469 KQWRRIAGELKET
+469 KQWRKVAGELKET
-482 RKLFG
+482 RKLFD
-487 PGTSWG
+487 PKTSLG

-499 GQASEA
+499 GEPSEVP
-505 TAEIDIEAFIAREPV
+505 AEIDVEAFVVREPV
-520 TVVLSEKGWI
+520 TVVLSEKGWV
-530 RALKGHLADL
+530 RALRGHGQDL
-540 SELKFKEGDHAQHI
+540 SELKFKDGDHAQHI

-585 HGEPIRLSIDLAD
+585 HGEPIRLMIELGD

-604 LFKYEEGS
+604 LFKHQEGA
-612 KRLVA
+612 KRVVA
-617 SHEGYGFIVPE
+617 SHEGYGFVVPE
-628 AEMLATK
+628 IEMLAAK

-645 AMQAAK
+645 AMQAAL
-651 VEGDQV
+651 VQGDQV

-662 RKKLLIFPL
+662 RKKLLVFPL
-671 SELPEMTRGKGVK
+671 AELPEMTRGKGVK
-684 LQSYHDRGLAD
+684 LQSYADRGLAD
-695 AKVFSKEEGLTWE
+695 VKVFDKAEGLSWE
-708 DSAGRIRAVPEWKD
+708 DSAGRVRAVPEWKD

>member
-1 MAADDITRSPEE
+1 MADDITRTPEE

-22 GEALAKRYLAYALS
+22 GEALSKRYLAYALS

-53 HRRVLFAMRRLNLS
+53 HRRVLYAMRRLNLTA
-67 PDAAFRKSAKV
+67 DAAFRKSAKV

-83 GDYHPHGDLA
+83 GDYHPHGDQA

-114 QGNFGSIDGDA
+114 QGNFGNIDGDSA
-125 PAAMRYTESRLT
+125 AAMRYTESRLT

-152 DFRPSYDGTKEE
+152 DFRPSYDGSKEE
-164 PVVLPAAFPNLLAN
+164 PMVLPAAFPNLLAN

-189 NIPPHNAAELID
+189 NVPPHNAAELID
-201 ACLHVIENAKA
+201 ACLHLIDNTKA
-212 TTDDLLKIIPGPD
+212 TTEDLLKIIPGPD
-225 FPTGGIVVEPPDSI
+225 FPTGGIVVEPPENILD
-239 REAYETGR
+239 AYETGR
-247 GGFRVRARWQVED
+247 GGFRVRARWHTED
-260 LGRGTWRVVVT
+260 LGRGMWRVVVT
-271 EIPHLVQLKKLMEQ
+271 EVPYLVQKSKLIEQ
-285 LAEVLESKKAP
+285 LAGLIEAKKTP
-296 LVGDVR
+296 LLGDVR

-307 DIRLVI
+307 DIRLVL
-313 EPKSRTVDAAVMME
+313 EPKARTVEPEVLME
-327 SLFKLT
+327 SLFKLSA
-333 QLEVRIGLNMNVLD
+333 LETRISLNMNVLD
-347 ADGAPRVMSLKEVLR
+347 ADGAPRVMSLKDVLR
-362 AFLDHRRDVLQRRTA
+362 AFLDHRRDVLQRRTEF
-377 HRLQKIAARLDVLAG
+377 RLKKIAARLDVLAG

-412 PKPKLI
+412 PKAKLI
-418 QRFKLNDVQ
+418 QRFKLNEVQ

-450 DAALREEQKD
+450 DAALREEQAD
-460 LQGLLEDTR
+460 LQGLLADTR
-469 KQWRRIAGELKET
+469 KQWRRISGELKET
-482 RKLFG
+482 RKAFG

-493 KRRTEL
+493 KRRSEL
-499 GQASEA
+499 GTASEVP
-505 TAEIDIEAFIAREPV
+505 TEIDVEAFIVREPV
-520 TVVLSEKGWI
+520 TVILSEKGWI
-530 RALKGHLADL
+530 RALKGHGDL
-540 SELKFKEGDHAQHI
+540 SNLQFKEGDHAQHI
-554 VQCETTD
+554 VRCETTD

-574 LDAHKLPGGRG
+574 LDVHKLPGGRG
-585 HGEPIRLSIDLAD
+585 HGEPIRLSIELGD
-598 IDEAVA
+598 IDEVVA
-604 LFKYEEGS
+604 LFRYEDGA
-612 KRLVA
+612 KRFVA
-617 SHEGYGFIVPE
+617 SHEGYGFVVAE
-628 AEMLATK
+628 SEMLASK

-671 SELPEMTRGKGVK
+671 TELPEMTRGKGVK

-695 AKVFSKEEGLTWE
+695 VKVFAKDEGLTWE
-708 DSAGRIRAVPEWKD
+708 DSAGRVRAVPEWKD
-722 YRGKRGSAGK
+722 FRGKRGSAGK

>member
-1 MAADDITRSPEE
+1 MADDITRSPEE
-13 GGRIVEEPI
+13 GGRIVDEPI

-53 HRRVLFAMRRLNLS
+53 HRRVLYAMKRLNLTA
-67 PDAAFRKSAKV
+67 DAAFRKSAKV

-83 GDYHPHGDLA
+83 GDYHPHGDQS
-93 IYDAMVRLAQD
+93 IYDALVRLAQD

-114 QGNFGSIDGDA
+114 QGNFGNIDGDS
-125 PAAMRYTESRLT
+125 PAAMRYTESRMT
-137 KAAEALLEGIDEDAV
+137 KAAEALLEGIDEDSV
-152 DFRPSYDGTKEE
+152 DFRASYDGSKEE

-178 GASGIAVGMAT
+178 GSSGIAVGMAT
-189 NIPPHNAAELID
+189 SIPPHNLAELID
-201 ACLHVIENAKA
+201 GCLLLIENSKA
-212 TTDDLLKIIPGPD
+212 TTADLLKVIPGPD
-225 FPTGGIVVEPPDSI
+225 FPTGGIVVESPETI
-239 REAYETGR
+239 HEAYETGR
-247 GGFRVRARWQVED
+247 GGFRVRARWHTED
-260 LGRGTWRVVVT
+260 LGRGMWRIVVT
-271 EIPHLVQLKKLMEQ
+271 EIPHLVQKSKLVEA
-285 LAEVLESKKAP
+285 LAAVIENKKAP
-296 LVGDVR
+296 LLGDVR

-307 DIRLVI
+307 DLRLVL
-313 EPKSRTVDAAVMME
+313 EPKSRTVEAEILME

-333 QLEVRIGLNMNVLD
+333 ALESRISLNMNVLD
-347 ADGAPRVMSLKEVLR
+347 AQGAPRVMSLKDVLR

-377 HRLQKIAARLDVLAG
+377 FRLEKIAARLDVLAG
-392 LLIVYLN
+392 LLIVFLN
-399 LDEVIRIIRNEDE
+399 LDEVIRIIRNEDD
-412 PKPKLI
+412 PKAKLI
-418 QRFKLNDVQ
+418 QRFKLNETQ

-450 DAALREEQKD
+450 DAALREEQAE

-469 KQWRRIAGELKET
+469 KQWRKVAGELKET

-487 PGTSWG
+487 PGTPFG

-499 GQASEA
+499 GEA
-505 TAEIDIEAFIAREPV
+505 AAVAADVDIEAFVAREPV

-530 RALKGHLADL
+530 RALRGHVADM
-540 SELKFKEGDHAQHI
+540 SEIKYKDGDGPEHI
-554 VQCETTD
+554 IQCQTTD

-585 HGEPIRLSIDLAD
+585 HGEPVRLSVDMAD
-598 IDEAVA
+598 IDQAVA
-604 LFKYEEGS
+604 LFVYEEGS

-617 SHEGYGFIVPE
+617 SQEGYGFVVPE
-628 AEMLATK
+628 SEMLATK
-635 RSGKQILNGR
+635 RSGKQVLNGR

-651 VEGDQV
+651 VIGDQV

-671 SELPEMTRGKGVK
+671 AEMPEMNRGKGVK

-695 AKVFSKEEGLTWE
+695 VKVFDKAEGLTWE
-708 DSAGRIRAVPEWKD
+708 DGAGRVRQVAEWKD
-722 YRGKRGSAGK
+722 FRGKRGGAGK
-732 VAPKGFSRSG
+732 IAPKGFSRSG

>member
-1 MAADDITRSPEE
+1 MADDITRTPEE
-13 GGRIVEEPI
+13 GGRIVEEAI

-53 HRRVLFAMRRLNLS
+53 HRRVLYAMRRLNLG
-67 PDAAFRKSAKV
+67 PDAAYRKSAKV

-83 GDYHPHGDLA
+83 GDFHPHGDQS
-93 IYDAMVRLAQD
+93 IYDALVRLAQD

-114 QGNFGSIDGDA
+114 QGNFGNIDGDN
-125 PAAMRYTESRLT
+125 PAAMRYTESRMT
-137 KAAEALLEGIDEDAV
+137 AAAQALLEGIDENAV
-152 DFRPSYDGTKEE
+152 DFRPSYDGTKDE

-178 GASGIAVGMAT
+178 GSSGIAVGMAT
-189 NIPPHNAAELID
+189 NIPPHNVAELID
-201 ACLHVIENAKA
+201 GCLLLIENTKA
-212 TTDDLLKIIPGPD
+212 TTDDLLKAIPGPD
-225 FPTGGIVVEPPDSI
+225 FPTGGIVVEPPENI

-247 GGFRVRARWQVED
+247 GGFRVRARWQTED
-260 LGRGTWRVVVT
+260 LGRGMWRVVVT
-271 EIPHLVQLKKLMEQ
+271 EIPHLVQKSKLVEQ
-285 LAEVLESKKAP
+285 LASLIEAKKAP
-296 LVGDVR
+296 LLGDVR

-307 DIRLVI
+307 DMRLVL
-313 EPKSRTVDAAVMME
+313 EPKSRTVEPDVMME
-327 SLFKLT
+327 SLFKLSA
-333 QLEVRIGLNMNVLD
+333 LESRISLNMNVLD
-347 ADGAPRVMSLKEVLR
+347 ADGAPRVMSLKDVLR

-377 HRLQKIAARLDVLAG
+377 HRLEKIAQRLDVLAG

-399 LDEVIRIIRNEDE
+399 LDEVIRIIRNEDD
-412 PKPKLI
+412 PKTKLI
-418 QRFKLNDVQ
+418 ARFKLNETQ

-469 KQWRRIAGELKET
+469 KQWRRIGAELRET
-482 RKLFG
+482 RKAFG
-487 PGTSWG
+487 PGTAWG

-499 GQASEA
+499 GQATA
-505 TAEIDIEAFIAREPV
+505 VAAEIDVEAFIVREPV
-520 TVVLSEKGWI
+520 TVVLSEKGWV
-530 RALKGHLADL
+530 RALKGHVADL
-540 SELKFKEGDHAQHI
+540 TELKFKEGDGPQHI

-561 KLLLFASD
+561 KLLLLASD

-585 HGEPIRLSIDLAD
+585 HGEPIRLSIELGD

-604 LFKYEEGS
+604 LFRYEEGS
-612 KRLVA
+612 KRVVA
-617 SHEGYGFIVPE
+617 SNEGYGFIIPE
-628 AEMLATK
+628 SEMLAAK
-635 RSGKQILNGR
+635 RGGKQILNGR
-645 AMQAAK
+645 AMAAAK
-651 VEGDQV
+651 VTGDQV
-657 AVIGE
+657 AVIGQ
-662 RKKLLIFPL
+662 RKKLLVFPL

-695 AKVFSKEEGLTWE
+695 VKVFDKTEGLTWE
-708 DSAGRIRAVPEWKD
+708 DSAGRIRAVPEWKE

>member
-1 MAADDITRSPEE
+1 MADDITRTPED

-53 HRRVLFAMRRLNLS
+53 HRRVLYAMRRLNLG

-83 GDYHPHGDLA
+83 GDFHPHGDQS
-93 IYDAMVRLAQD
+93 IYDALVRLAQD

-114 QGNFGSIDGDA
+114 QGNFGNIDGDN
-125 PAAMRYTESRLT
+125 PAAMRYTESRMT
-137 KAAEALLEGIDEDAV
+137 AAAEALLAGIDEDAV
-152 DFRPSYDGTKEE
+152 DFRPSYDGSKEE

-178 GASGIAVGMAT
+178 GSSGIAVGMAT
-189 NIPPHNAAELID
+189 NIPPHNVAELID
-201 ACLHVIENAKA
+201 ASLMLIENSKA
-212 TTDDLLKIIPGPD
+212 TVDELLKVMPGPD
-225 FPTGGIVVEPPDSI
+225 FPTGGIVVEPPESI

-247 GGFRVRARWQVED
+247 GGFRVRARWQTED
-260 LGRGTWRVVVT
+260 LGRGMWRIVVT
-271 EIPHLVQLKKLMEQ
+271 EIPHLVQKTKLVEQ
-285 LAEVLESKKAP
+285 LAALLEDKKAP
-296 LVGDVR
+296 LLGDVR

-307 DIRLVI
+307 DIRLVL
-313 EPKSRTVDAAVMME
+313 EPKSRTVEPEVLME
-327 SLFKLT
+327 SLFKLSA
-333 QLEVRIGLNMNVLD
+333 LEVRISLNLNVLD
-347 ADGAPRVMSLKEVLR
+347 KDGAPKVMSLRDALR
-362 AFLDHRRDVLQRRTA
+362 AWLDHRRDVLQRRTA
-377 HRLQKIAARLDVLAG
+377 HRLEKIAQRLDVLAG

-399 LDEVIRIIRNEDE
+399 LDEVIRIIRNEDD
-412 PKPKLI
+412 PKAKLI
-418 QRFKLNDVQ
+418 ARFKLNETQ

-469 KQWRRIAGELKET
+469 KQWRRISGELKET
-482 RKLFG
+482 RKLFD
-487 PGTSWG
+487 PKTSLG

-499 GQASEA
+499 GKASA
-505 TAEIDIEAFIAREPV
+505 VPAEIDVEAFIAREPV
-520 TVVLSEKGWI
+520 TVILSEKGWI
-530 RALKGHLADL
+530 RALKGHGDL
-540 SELKFKEGDHAQHI
+540 SNLTFKEGDHAQHI
-554 VQCETTD
+554 VRCETTD

-585 HGEPIRLSIDLAD
+585 HGEPVRLTIELGD

-604 LFKYEEGS
+604 LFVYEEGA
-612 KRLVA
+612 KRVVA
-617 SHEGYGFIVPE
+617 SHEGYGFVVAE
-628 AEMLATK
+628 SEMLATK

-645 AMQAAK
+645 AMQAAR
-651 VEGDQV
+651 VGEGDQV

-662 RKKLLIFPL
+662 KKKLLVFPL

-684 LQSYHDRGLAD
+684 LQSYHERGLAD
-695 AKVFSKEEGLTWE
+695 VKVFTKEEGLTWE
-708 DSAGRIRAVPEWKD
+708 DSAGRVRAVPEWKD
-722 YRGKRGSAGK
+722 YRGKRATAGK